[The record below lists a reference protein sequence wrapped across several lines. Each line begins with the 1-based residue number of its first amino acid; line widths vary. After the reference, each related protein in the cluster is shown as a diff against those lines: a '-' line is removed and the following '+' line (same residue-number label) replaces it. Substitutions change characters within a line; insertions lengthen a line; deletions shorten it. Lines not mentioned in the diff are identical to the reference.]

1 MKEIICQFLN
11 REIAP
16 PSPENQKLELYIKL
30 FQNIAIK
37 KTEQELVIGMG
48 NEDYEIVDKLESIA
62 KSLESM
68 AESQKRMV
76 EVIEMLVQEKGVMDL
91 KK

>member
-1 MKEIICQFLN
+1 
-11 REIAP
+11 
-16 PSPENQKLELYIKL
+16 
-30 FQNIAIK
+30 
-37 KTEQELVIGMG
+37 MG
-48 NEDYEIVDKLESIA
+48 NEDYEIVDKLETIA

-76 EVIEMLVQEKGVMDL
+76 EILELMAQEKGIMDF